1 MAHGYLQATDLRT
14 ERNFLGDIAGAIGN
28 RIGKASDM
36 ARRERAYAENIAE
49 KNNTSLAE
57 AGVGRG
63 HFFQRALGS
72 TFGGDAIARTR
83 GRFAKDATMSIDPTG
98 SQASRFR
105 GGFVDRGRYDYSDE
119 IISAPASP
127 GGALATIFSSGPS
140 VAQKLLDAGP
150 TAINPEVLGGEI
162 AKYQGTPNTNAAG
175 FTVDTTATEIKDIA
189 GILNQIGQL
198 MVRTNNNTIQAV
210 DSVQKVN
217 VKVIESIQGLG
228 QLQVSIAERQIQNQ
242 RLLASNAENTAEK
255 IAARQQ
261 ASVEKSNMAQQ
272 RASSGD
278 LDPAKSGF
286 GGGGGILGNMFGTLG
301 SVLDTGLSL
310 LGGRRGGRRG
320 IAGRMSRAG
329 RKAQRAQGF
338 STAMDGDVG
347 VRGMNFRDNGMS
359 GNALSRARIRAGTAG
374 PNVFSTAQDDITKR
388 YAQRYGEKAAIK
400 RFGAEGLEAAGMGL
414 AKKSAMAKFL
424 KPVLKR
430 VPLVGGLLDFG
441 VSLALG
447 EPVGRAAA
455 KAIGAT
461 MGATLG
467 SFLFPGAGT
476 ILGGIAG
483 DIVGGSVYNALQGGS
498 AETGQDRSLTPF
510 AAGGIITKPTASL
523 MGESGAEGVF
533 PLEGSK
539 GKETFLKFGEGMID
553 AQNKNKTKHA
563 HLQAAG
569 MKEYYENQGG
579 WRIFGAIMKNPFESL
594 GELLFGDGSN
604 PNPND
609 DPPGS
614 IPGGV
619 PAASG
624 SLDIGKGGG
633 QLQGLTAE
641 DFKWLAYGISG
652 EAGGGDDQYAVA
664 ASILNRYATG
674 KYKSIEDIIK
684 APGQYHAYEIGTL
697 RHMPDVA
704 ANFQSAEG
712 QAKLVAAL
720 ELLAGRG
727 SFKGQSALG
736 NRVAA
741 EDPMVDPS
749 GNYYHYGWQGK
760 GKNAVAPEGWKP
772 PTAYEKFIKKR
783 NTADGLGDPETVEA
797 ISNFM
802 EEYLKKNGID
812 PATIQPETHQIT
824 GPQSSAYSV
833 STPIAAV
840 DLLQKSALTDAAT
853 RELALTPMLATL
865 PSDLYQ
871 SQKSSD
877 GSEAFAFGLATAGS
891 AGMGT
896 DVFTNL
902 SLKSLS

>member
-1 MAHGYLQATDLRT
+1 MAHGFLQATDLRT

-28 RIGKASDM
+28 RIGKASNM
-36 ARRERAYAENIAE
+36 ARRERAYAESIAE

-57 AGVGRG
+57 AGIGRG

-72 TFGGDAIARTR
+72 AFGGDAIARTR
-83 GRFAKDATMSIDPTG
+83 GRFAKDATMGIDPTG

-119 IISAPASP
+119 IFSAPANS
-127 GGALATIFSSGPS
+127 GGGLAGIFSSGPS
-140 VAQKLLDAGP
+140 VAQRLLEAGP

-162 AKYQGTPNTNAAG
+162 AKYQGSPTTNAAG
-175 FTVDTTATEIKDIA
+175 FTVDTQATEIKDIA
-189 GILNQIGQL
+189 GILNQIGQ
-198 MVRTNNNTIQAV
+198 MIVRTNNNTVQAI
-210 DSVQKVN
+210 DNVQRVN
-217 VKVIESIQGLG
+217 VRVVESVQGLG
-228 QLQVSIAERQIQNQ
+228 QLQVGIAERQIQNQ

-255 IAARQQ
+255 IASRQLA
-261 ASVEKSNMAQQ
+261 ASEKANMAQQ
-272 RASSGD
+272 RESSGD
-278 LDPAKSGF
+278 LDPVKSGF

-310 LGGRRGGRRG
+310 LGGGRRGRRG

-329 RKAQRAQGF
+329 RAAQRRQGF

-374 PNVFSTAQDDITKR
+374 PDVLGTAHKDITKR
-388 YAQRYGEKAAIK
+388 YAQRYGEKAALK
-400 RFGAEGLEAAGMGL
+400 RFGAESLEAAGMGI
-414 AKKSAMAKFL
+414 ARKSAMAKFL

-461 MGATLG
+461 LGATLG

-510 AAGGIITKPTASL
+510 AAGGIITKPVAGL
-523 MGESGAEGVF
+523 VGEAGAEGVF
-533 PLEGSK
+533 PLEGAK
-539 GKETFLKFGEGMID
+539 GKETFLKFGEGIIE

-563 HLQAAG
+563 QLQASG
-569 MKEYYENQGG
+569 LKEYYENQGG

-594 GELLFGDGSN
+594 GELLFGPGN
-604 PNPND
+604 PNLND
-609 DPPGS
+609 DDDAAS
-614 IPGGV
+614 VSGGV
-619 PAASG
+619 PGAG
-624 SLDIGKGGG
+624 GMLNIGKGGG
-633 QLQGLTAE
+633 ELQGLTAE

-720 ELLAGRG
+720 ELLQGRE
-727 SFKGQSALG
+727 SFKGQRALA
-736 NRVAA
+736 NRVVD

-749 GNYYHYGWQGK
+749 GNYYHYGWQGS
-760 GKNAVAPEGWKP
+760 GKNAVAPAGWTP
-772 PTAYEKFIKKR
+772 PTAYQKFIKKR
-783 NTADGLGDPETVEA
+783 NTPDGLGDPEAVRKAIELLGGDPDAEVETP
-797 ISNFM
+797 S
-802 EEYLKKNGID
+802 
-812 PATIQPETHQIT
+812 IT
-824 GPQSSAYSV
+824 GPRSSV
-833 STPIAAV
+833 PKITPVAAA
-840 DLLQKSALTDAAT
+840 DLLQKSALTEAAAMQ
-853 RELALTPMLATL
+853 LALRPMVASVPTEFQQSGK
-865 PSDLYQ
+865 SDA
-871 SQKSSD
+871 D
-877 GSEAFAFGLATAGS
+877 AFTFGLATAGS
-891 AGMGT
+891 SGMGT
-896 DVFTNL
+896 DVFANL